1 MTETAVLMG
10 HGTRD
15 ADGAAQF
22 VELLG
27 AVRGAA
33 PGQRVEAGFLEFGGP
48 VLPAL
53 QEVFDRCVAEGA
65 ARIRAVPILLHDA
78 GHTNND
84 MPREV
89 ATAQA
94 RHPNVRI
101 EMTEP
106 LMVCDAL
113 YEVVEDR
120 IVDLER
126 VSAARPHEETSVL
139 LVGRG
144 TSDPG
149 ANGDFFKIGRLLW
162 ERNRFAMV
170 ECAFVS
176 LTEPTVPMGIDRC
189 ARLGAR
195 RLLVIPYFLHT
206 GVLVKRI
213 AQQAAAT
220 AAGHPGLDVAVGE
233 PMGVHPNLVRLILDR
248 IRNPKDETTD
258 GLEDPRGALRA
269 SAG

>member
-1 MTETAVLMG
+1 MG

-22 VELLG
+22 VELVA
-27 AVRGAA
+27 AVRGGA
-33 PGQRVEAGFLEFGGP
+33 PGRRIEAGFLEFGGP
-48 VLPAL
+48 VLPFIH
-53 QEVFDRCVAEGA
+53 ETIDRCVESA
-65 ARIRAVPILLHDA
+65 ATAIRAVPVLLHDA

-89 ATAQA
+89 ASARV
-94 RHPNVRI
+94 RHPNVQI
-101 EMTEP
+101 AMAEP
-106 LMVCDAL
+106 LFFCDEL
-113 YEVVEDR
+113 LEVIETR
-120 IVDLER
+120 IAEASSL
-126 VSAARPHEETSVL
+126 SQPEETSIL

-144 TSDPG
+144 TSDAG

-176 LTEPTVPMGIDRC
+176 LTGPTVPLGIERC

-195 RLLVIPYFLHT
+195 RLIVIPYFLHT

-213 AQQAAAT
+213 SQQAAET
-220 AAGHPGLDVAVGE
+220 GAAHPELDISIGE

-248 IRNPKDETTD
+248 INGPGDETATD
-258 GLEDPRGALRA
+258 GFEDPRGALRA
-269 SAG
+269 STQ

>member
-1 MTETAVLMG
+1 MG

-15 ADGAAQF
+15 AEGAAQF
-22 VELLG
+22 VDLLRL
-27 AVRGAA
+27 VREAT
-33 PGQRVEAGFLEFGGP
+33 PGQRIEGGFLEFGGP
-48 VLPAL
+48 VLPFIR
-53 QEVFDRCVAEGA
+53 ETIDRCMADGA
-65 ARIRAVPILLHDA
+65 DRIRAVPVLLHDA

-89 ATAQA
+89 ASAQA
-94 RHPNVRI
+94 SHPSVPI

-106 LMVCDAL
+106 LRLCDELLEIIEARIGDIEQATVAL
-113 YEVVEDR
+113 PR
-120 IVDLER
+120 G
-126 VSAARPHEETSVL
+126 ETSVL

-144 TSDPG
+144 TSDAG
-149 ANGDFFKIGRLLW
+149 ANGDFLKIGRLLW

-176 LTEPTVPMGIDRC
+176 LTEPTVPMGIERC
-189 ARLGAR
+189 ARLGADR
-195 RLLVIPYFLHT
+195 ILVIPYFLHT

-213 AQQAAAT
+213 GRQAAE
-220 AAGHPGLDVAVGE
+220 AGAEHPELAISVGE

-248 IRNPKDETTD
+248 IVDPWDETTSD
-258 GLEDPRGALRA
+258 GFPNPRGALRA